1 MSLLC
6 MQDAARSVVLSL
18 LLQKALQLSSEEVV
32 QHEKASAQRL
42 LKRLDSWPIVLAN
55 SVCHQVSM
63 LLVLLVFGL
72 LAFASCLLFV
82 ALSLC

>member
-1 MSLLC
+1 

-18 LLQKALQLSSEEVV
+18 LLQKALHLSSEEVV
-32 QHEKASAQRL
+32 EHEQASAQPL
-42 LKRLDSWPIVLAN
+42 VKRLDSWPIVLAN

-63 LLVLLVFGL
+63 LLLP
-72 LAFASCLLFV
+72 LAFCLLPFAFCLLCL